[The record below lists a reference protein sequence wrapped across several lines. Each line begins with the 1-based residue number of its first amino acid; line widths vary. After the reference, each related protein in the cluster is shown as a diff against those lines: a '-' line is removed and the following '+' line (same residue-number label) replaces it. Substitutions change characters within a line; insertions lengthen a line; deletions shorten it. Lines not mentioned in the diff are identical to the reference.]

1 MIENFS
7 DFVNESLDD
16 IKYGKKRD
24 HKQLEIAID
33 DLPMIDPPANS
44 SNQTKQEI
52 EEIKSMPIANE
63 FDISNDKNFSDT
75 FAKYLSDNNVP
86 ITEDQI
92 SKYCTRI
99 KDIVIALKNHYDRP
113 RPAQL
118 ASYHG
123 INLKPYPSKSADSA
137 SYPSGHSVQPFAI
150 ATVLSIEYP
159 KLKDGL
165 FKLADEIAKGRMRM
179 KIHYRSD
186 YEYGKLL
193 GKQIGDTLSIN

>member
-7 DFVNESLDD
+7 DFVNESVDD

-24 HKQLEIAID
+24 HNQPEIAID
-33 DLPMIDPPANS
+33 NLPMIDPPPNS
-44 SNQTKQEI
+44 SDQTKQEI
-52 EEIKSMPIANE
+52 EEIKSMPNANE
-63 FDISNDKNFSDT
+63 FDISNDKKFSDT
-75 FAKYLSDNNVP
+75 FAKYVSDNNVP

-92 SKYCTRI
+92 ISYTKRV

-113 RPAQL
+113 RPVQL

-123 INLKPYPSKSADSA
+123 INLKPYPSKSSSTA

-150 ATVLSIEYP
+150 ATAISKKYP